1 MTTNKTD
8 TRDKKMETLIWEKTE
23 IIIEIML

>member
-8 TRDKKMETLIWEKTE
+8 TWDKKMETLIWEKTE
-23 IIIEIML
+23 IIFEIML